1 MVSNLK
7 YPPMSFKTEAFVL
20 RSRPWREA
28 DRLYDLFT
36 PGEGLVSVILKSAAR
51 AGNKLSGH
59 LLPFAKV
66 RVMIGRGRMD
76 HLAGVAILQ
85 NYENIRTNLRNLF
98 LASLVAELF
107 LEQDHGGQK
116 KEEFKLLGEVLA
128 LLDDQKLSG
137 DNKLL
142 LVRIFLWKFL
152 AVAGWHPELNQCL
165 ICRYPVEGAGKYV
178 PGRGIICRRHE
189 DQPAVN
195 VSTGMLDFLRLIIS
209 ADWDA
214 LEKLSLDQNLNREWL
229 QLSKLFY
236 QTVYDRPSQALK
248 LFTYG

>member
-1 MVSNLK
+1 
-7 YPPMSFKTEAFVL
+7 MSFKTEAFVL
-20 RSRPWREA
+20 RSRSWREA

-36 PGEGLVSVILKSAAR
+36 PGEGLVSVVLKSAAK

-76 HLAGVAILQ
+76 HLAGVAILK
-85 NYENIRTNLRNLF
+85 NHNNIRTNLRNLF

-107 LEQDHGGQK
+107 LEQDHGAQK
-116 KEEFKLLGEVLA
+116 KEEFKLLEEVLA

-152 AVAGWHPELNQCL
+152 AVAGWRPELDQCL
-165 ICRYPVEGAGKYV
+165 ICRDRLEGSGKYV
-178 PGRGIICRRHE
+178 PGRGIICRHHE
-189 DQPAVN
+189 DQSAVSLS
-195 VSTGMLDFLRLIIS
+195 VGMLDFLRLIIS
-209 ADWDA
+209 ADWGA
-214 LEKLSLDQNLNREWL
+214 LEKLSLDPGLNREWL
-229 QLSKLFY
+229 KLSQLFY

-248 LFTYG
+248 LFIYG